1 MSVATG
7 VMPGVTSGNK
17 AVMADKLKLLAAV
30 LIFAIGVGGFYYF
43 GDKPDYLR
51 VAMVLV
57 AAGIAVAVALQTT
70 VGRAALEFAKGSR
83 QEMRKVVWPERK
95 EATQMTLVVF
105 AMVVLVALFL
115 WVIDWGLL
123 KIVRALTG
131 QGA

>member
-1 MSVATG
+1 
-7 VMPGVTSGNK
+7 
-17 AVMADKLKLLAAV
+17 MADKLKLIAAV

-43 GDKPDYLR
+43 GDKPDYIR
-51 VAMVLV
+51 VALVLV
-57 AAGIAVAVALQTT
+57 AGGLAVAVALQT
-70 VGRAALEFAKGSR
+70 VAGRAALEFAKASR

-115 WVIDWGLL
+115 WIVDWGLL
-123 KIVRALTG
+123 KLVRALTG